1 MHSRWFCYSQRTWR
15 RVIIDISLWNFNFL
29 NFLGCHTDEFCFMLL
44 VYLHTCKVTSRNLWY
59 PLLVTPHVLQCIIL
73 KFACSLVNE
82 SRPMPP
88 TGYMRCNWSCSL
100 RGRVQSQQLFKK
112 RVPRPEGSKC
122 TRTTKVTIRNFHSVS
137 CRLWPFADSRGSG
150 SKALHKHNTVV
161 DVELYTRRVHSWV
174 KGYKW
179 QP

>member
-1 MHSRWFCYSQRTWR
+1 MVLQQHELPVNSVQVSNLLSSVWVVNMHSRWFCYSQRTWR

-100 RGRVQSQQLFKK
+100 RGRVQSQQLLKK
-112 RVPRPEGSKC
+112 S
-122 TRTTKVTIRNFHSVS
+122 
-137 CRLWPFADSRGSG
+137 
-150 SKALHKHNTVV
+150 SKARGLQMYSYN
-161 DVELYTRRVHSWV
+161 
-174 KGYKW
+174 
-179 QP
+179 